1 MENFSRAAE
10 FAEKINLPDVWIKL
24 ANAYLNQFQV
34 AEAIS
39 AFLKAKDASQYNTVI
54 GIAENE
60 DKLEIL
66 VEFLL
71 MCREKIKDANI
82 DNSMA
87 YCYAKL
93 ERLSDLEL
101 FINGANSVDAQ
112 KVGDRCYESKL
123 YEAAKILFV
132 SIKNNSKIASCLV
145 RLK

>member
-60 DKLEIL
+60 DKL
-66 VEFLL
+66 
-71 MCREKIKDANI
+71 
-82 DNSMA
+82 
-87 YCYAKL
+87 
-93 ERLSDLEL
+93 
-101 FINGANSVDAQ
+101 
-112 KVGDRCYESKL
+112 
-123 YEAAKILFV
+123 
-132 SIKNNSKIASCLV
+132 
-145 RLK
+145 